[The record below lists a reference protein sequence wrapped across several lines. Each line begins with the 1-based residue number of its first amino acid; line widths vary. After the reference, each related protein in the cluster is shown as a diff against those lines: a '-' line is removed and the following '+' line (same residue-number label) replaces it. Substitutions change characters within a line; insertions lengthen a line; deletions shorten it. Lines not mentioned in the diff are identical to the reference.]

1 MSDINEIL
9 KNLVERI
16 EALEEEKKDVQHDIK
31 DLYAEAKSKGIDKKA
46 LKKVIKMRKMDK
58 ADREEQEETV
68 KYYLDIIE

>member
-31 DLYAEAKSKGIDKKA
+31 DLYAEAKSKGINKKA
-46 LKKVIKMRKMDK
+46 LKKVIKMRKMNK